1 MNWKVPLFDL
11 SIGKEE
17 NEAVGKVIHS
27 KWISMGE
34 VTKEFEREF
43 SNRHGAKH
51 GIAVCNCT
59 AALHLALK
67 AIGIGKG
74 DEVICPSLTFVATAN
89 PILYVGA
96 RPVFA
101 EITSADDLTIS
112 PEDVKVKI
120 TDKTKAIL
128 VVHYGGWPCDMDRI
142 LDIAR
147 KHDLKVIE
155 DAAHA
160 PLAEYK
166 GKKVGTFGD
175 VGCFSFFS
183 NKNMTTAEGGMVVTN
198 DDVLSEKIRLMRSHG
213 MTAISFDRVKGHAS
227 SYDVVELGYNYRIDD
242 IRSSIGLI
250 QLKKVASFNKTRKR
264 LTELYRSNLRDIDD
278 VIVPF
283 RDFMEGGSERLSSYH
298 IFPVLIKGSEKRRDN
313 IREQLDTK
321 GVQTSIHYQPVHLF
335 RIYKERFG
343 YKREDLPLTEWVA
356 SNEITLPLYPGM
368 TEKDLTYITD
378 ILKECLIASK

>member
-264 LTELYRSNLRDIDD
+264 LTELYLSNLRDIDD

-368 TEKDLTYITD
+368 TEKDLTYVTD

>member
-1 MNWKVPLFDL
+1 MNWKVPFFDL
-11 SIGKEE
+11 SIGEE
-17 NEAVGKVIHS
+17 ESEAVNKVIHS

-34 VTKEFEREF
+34 ATKEFEREF
-43 SNRHGAKH
+43 SKRHGAKH
-51 GIAVCNCT
+51 GIAACNCT
-59 AALHLALK
+59 AALHLALR
-67 AIGIGKG
+67 ALGIGKG
-74 DEVICPSLTFVATAN
+74 DEVICPSLTFIATAN

-112 PEDVKVKI
+112 PEDVANKI
-120 TDKTKAIL
+120 TDKTKAIV

-142 LDIAR
+142 LDISG
-147 KHDLKVIE
+147 KHDFKVIE

-166 GKKVGTFGD
+166 GKKVGAFGD

-183 NKNMTTAEGGMVVTN
+183 NKNMTTSEGGMVVTN

-213 MTAISFDRVKGHAS
+213 MTAISFDRFKGHAS

-250 QLKKVASFNKTRKR
+250 QLKKVASFNRTRKR
-264 LTELYRSNLRDIDD
+264 LTELYLSKLRDIDD

-283 RDFMEGGSERLSSYH
+283 RDLMENGSERVSSFH
-298 IFPVLIKGSEKRRDN
+298 IFPVLINGNEKKRDY
-313 IREQLDTK
+313 IREQLTAK

-335 RIYKERFG
+335 RIYRERFR
-343 YKREDLPLTEWVA
+343 YKRKDLPLTEWVA
-356 SNEITLPLYPGM
+356 DREITLPLYPAM
-368 TEKDLTYITD
+368 TEGDVTYITD
-378 ILKECLIASK
+378 SLKECLIASK